1 MVKKTVTYTDY
12 NGVERTE
19 DFYFNFNKAELL
31 EMEVSAVGGMS
42 ERIQRIIDSKDNHIL
57 IKEFKEI
64 VLKAYGVKS
73 EDGRRLI
80 KNPELTE
87 AFTQT
92 EAYSQIFMELATDS
106 DAAVA
111 FMKGIIPQDMENK
124 SSIPA
129 PKNK

>member
-1 MVKKTVTYTDY
+1 MVKKTITYVDY

-31 EMEVSAVGGMS
+31 EMEVSAIGGMS

-57 IKEFKEI
+57 IKEFKDI

-80 KNPELTE
+80 KTPELTE

-92 EAYSQIFMELATDS
+92 EAYSIIFMELATDS
-106 DAAVA
+106 DAAVE
-111 FMKGIIPQDMENK
+111 FMKGIIPQDIEGK

-129 PKNK
+129 PNNK